1 MKTLLKKLVMDLSLV
16 LASILFGIGS
26 IELRL
31 EWLKLIAP
39 VPLAAAA
46 VIKLF
51 FWRCPHCGNDF
62 GRRYP
67 GRRCP
72 KCDRLLP

>member
-1 MKTLLKKLVMDLSLV
+1 MKTLLKKLLMDLSLF
-16 LASILFGIGS
+16 LAVTLFGAGTS
-26 IELRL
+26 SLDL

-39 VPLAAAA
+39 VPLAVAA

-51 FWRCPHCGNDF
+51 FWHCPHCGNDF
-62 GRRYP
+62 GRTYP

-72 KCDRLLP
+72 KCDRLIP